1 MLSEDATQRLKA
13 IKEFTEFG
21 SGFKIATRDLQIRGA
36 GSIFGEMQHGH
47 IEQIGYD
54 MYNKLLNEVVKE
66 MKGEKVEEEEEITID
81 LNISSYIPEEYIED
95 SAQKIE
101 IYQDIAGAKT
111 EEDVQNIIDEIID
124 RYGEMPEEVY
134 NLLEIAR
141 IKNLCR
147 KANVTKLQQKQNDV
161 VIYFKSLS
169 DEALRDII
177 LKYKT
182 KVRFSPGEKP
192 YVTLKIEKDV
202 VKEIKEFLEGVVEK

>member
-1 MLSEDATQRLKA
+1 MYEKIKA

-111 EEDVQNIIDEIID
+111 EEDIQNIIDEIID

-161 VIYFKSLS
+161 VIYFKRLS

-192 YVTLKIEKDV
+192 YVTLRIEKDV

>member
-1 MLSEDATQRLKA
+1 
-13 IKEFTEFG
+13 
-21 SGFKIATRDLQIRGA
+21 
-36 GSIFGEMQHGH
+36 MQHGH

-81 LNISSYIPEEYIED
+81 LNISSYVPEDYIED

-124 RYGEMPEEVY
+124 RYGEMPAEVY

-147 KANVTKLQQKQNDV
+147 KTNVTKLQQKQNDV
-161 VIYFKSLS
+161 VIYFKTLS

-192 YVTLKIEKDV
+192 YVTLRIEKDV
-202 VKEIKEFLEGVVEK
+202 VKEVKEFLEGLVKK

>member
-147 KANVTKLQQKQNDV
+147 KANVNKITT
-161 VIYFKSLS
+161 
-169 DEALRDII
+169 
-177 LKYKT
+177 KT
-182 KVRFSPGEKP
+182 K
-192 YVTLKIEKDV
+192 
-202 VKEIKEFLEGVVEK
+202 

>member
-111 EEDVQNIIDEIID
+111 EEDIQNIIDEIID

-161 VIYFKSLS
+161 VIYFKRLS

-192 YVTLKIEKDV
+192 YVTLRIEKDV